1 MQLLLVA
8 LVYNFISMTSLKF
21 GAQTA
26 IDATYN
32 DEVKR
37 FQVRQFVR
45 GSELQVNLSKIIR
58 RRSGN
63 GYSEEN
69 HLIPLILL
77 MGQWASSIPFVN

>member
-1 MQLLLVA
+1 
-8 LVYNFISMTSLKF
+8 MTSLKF

-26 IDATYN
+26 IDATDN

-63 GYSEEN
+63 GHSEEN

>member
-1 MQLLLVA
+1 
-8 LVYNFISMTSLKF
+8 MTSLKF

-26 IDATYN
+26 IDATDN

-63 GYSEEN
+63 GHSKEN
-69 HLIPLILL
+69 HPIPLILL